1 MRHLLGRAA
10 LAAVLTLTM
19 AAPAAAQS
27 REPGADIVDSLPHP
41 YDVEAAGDRI
51 GAAVGAIVNIPI
63 GEAVRAIDPAAP
75 VRRDSTIADVA
86 GRGDPNFQGRLQDE
100 VATMSVKAADMVRQI
115 AVVAPTLQRTLVDL
129 QRSLD
134 QALGGLAR

>member
-1 MRHLLGRAA
+1 MRLV
-10 LAAVLTLTM
+10 LAAACAFAPLTLAI